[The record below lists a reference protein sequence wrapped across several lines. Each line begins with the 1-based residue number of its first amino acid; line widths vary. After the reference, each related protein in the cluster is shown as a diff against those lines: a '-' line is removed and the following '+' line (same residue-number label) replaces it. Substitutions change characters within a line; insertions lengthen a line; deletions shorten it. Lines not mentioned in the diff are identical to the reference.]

1 MLRVSPR
8 PAGDRPA
15 TVTSNIISRTR
26 RAAGRACVMAG
37 LAAVTTTGSNS
48 TPAGKSSKSP
58 REPSAEPPHP
68 AASTPPNPP
77 GTPSDQEETGTS
89 PVPDGRGLAPP
100 EETAVLGHMQP

>member
-8 PAGDRPA
+8 PAGDRPV

-37 LAAVTTTGSNS
+37 LHAVTSPRPNS
-48 TPAGKSSKSP
+48 TRSGKASKPP

-68 AASTPPNPP
+68 AASTPPNQP
-77 GTPSDQEETGTS
+77 GTPSDL
-89 PVPDGRGLAPP
+89 DADR
-100 EETAVLGHMQP
+100 HQPQPQPLTVVG